1 MQTGHVLK
9 GQSSSLAVKAMAC
22 CRRHS
27 SCTQAESPLG
37 IVVVVVVVV
46 VVVAL
51 GDKAGSK
58 DMKGDFFLANLR
70 RGMNKR

>member
-1 MQTGHVLK
+1 MLK

-37 IVVVVVVVV
+37 IVVVVVVVAV

-51 GDKAGSK
+51 GEKAGSK
-58 DMKGDFFLANLR
+58 DMKGGLLLANLR